1 LIRKHLIAKK
11 GNTFMSRRI
20 QVVINPASGQPQPIL
35 NTLNSIFHPL
45 GIDWDVLIT
54 KESGDAERL
63 ARQAAASGVDV
74 VAAYGGDGTVMEVAQ
89 GLFGSDTPLAIL
101 PGGTA
106 NLMSVELGVP
116 KNLAQAA
123 AIAADPKSR
132 VRMVDAG
139 LFGGQ
144 THFLLR
150 VGLGFAARKVEI
162 ADRDLK
168 DRFGIMAYS
177 IGALK
182 ALGSTETANYR
193 LTLDGQE
200 YETQG
205 FTCLVDNAGNI
216 GFAGLGLKSILV
228 DDGLLDVIIVRDRR
242 IRSWIAAGA
251 GLSGTKLNPEYVL
264 HWQAREITIEADP
277 PQPVQMDGEMVGETP
292 VSIRVVPGLVRVLT
306 SA

>member
-1 LIRKHLIAKK
+1 MARKIL
-11 GNTFMSRRI
+11 
-20 QVVINPASGQPQPIL
+20 VVINPASGRPQPIL
-35 NTLNSIFHPL
+35 NTLNTVFHPL

-54 KESGDAERL
+54 KESGDAERF
-63 ARQAAASGVDV
+63 ARLAAASGVDV
-74 VAAYGGDGTVMEVAQ
+74 VAAYGGDGTVMEAAR
-89 GLFGSDTPLAIL
+89 GLFGTDTPLAIL

-106 NLMSVELGVP
+106 NLMSVELGIP
-116 KNLAQAA
+116 KSLAQAA
-123 AIAADPKSR
+123 AIAADPNSR
-132 VRMVDAG
+132 VRRVDAG

-168 DRFGIMAYS
+168 DRYGIMAYS

-182 ALGSTETANYR
+182 ALGETKPANYR
-193 LTLDGQE
+193 LTLDGHT
-200 YETQG
+200 YETEG
-205 FTCLVDNAGNI
+205 FSCLVDNAGNI

-242 IRSWIAAGA
+242 IRTVVAIGGGLGGA
-251 GLSGTKLNPEYVL
+251 ELNPEYVH

-277 PQPVQMDGEMVGETP
+277 PQPVQMDGELAGDTP
-292 VSIRVVPGLVRVLT
+292 VSIQVAPGLVPILT
-306 SA
+306 SH

>member
-1 LIRKHLIAKK
+1 MARKIH
-11 GNTFMSRRI
+11 
-20 QVVINPASGQPQPIL
+20 VVVNPASGQPQPIL
-35 NTLNSIFHPL
+35 NTLNSVFHPL
-45 GIDWDVLIT
+45 GIDWDVFLT
-54 KESGDAERL
+54 KQSGDAERF
-63 ARQAAASGVDV
+63 ARQSAASGVDV
-74 VAAYGGDGTVMEVAQ
+74 VAAYGGDGTVMEAAR
-89 GLFGSDTPLAIL
+89 GLFGTQTPLAIL

-106 NLMSVELGVP
+106 NLMSVELGIP
-116 KNLAQAA
+116 KDLAQAA
-123 AIAADPKSR
+123 AIAADPNSR
-132 VRMVDAG
+132 VRQVDAG

-182 ALGSTETANYR
+182 ALGGSAPAHYR
-193 LTLDGQE
+193 LTLDGQQ

-228 DDGLLDVIIVRDRR
+228 DDGLLDVIIVRDARL
-242 IRSWIAAGA
+242 RSWIAVGA
-251 GLSGTKLNPEYVL
+251 GLGGVDS
-264 HWQAREITIEADP
+264 
-277 PQPVQMDGEMVGETP
+277 
-292 VSIRVVPGLVRVLT
+292 
-306 SA
+306 

>member
-1 LIRKHLIAKK
+1 MARKI
-11 GNTFMSRRI
+11 F
-20 QVVINPASGQPQPIL
+20 VVVNPASGQPQPIL
-35 NTLNSIFHPL
+35 NTLNSVFHPL
-45 GIDWDVLIT
+45 GIDWDVVIT

-63 ARQAAASGVDV
+63 ASQAAASGVDV
-74 VAAYGGDGTVMEVAQ
+74 VAAYGGDGTVMEAAR
-89 GLFGSDTPLAIL
+89 GLFDSQTPLAIL

-106 NLMSVELGVP
+106 NLMSVELGIP
-116 KNLAQAA
+116 KSLAQAA
-123 AIAADPKSR
+123 AIAANPDSR
-132 VRMVDAG
+132 VRLVDAG

-168 DRFGIMAYS
+168 DRYGIMAYS

-182 ALGSTETANYR
+182 ALGETKPAHYR
-193 LTLDGQE
+193 LTLDGQQ

-205 FTCLVDNAGNI
+205 FSCLVDNAGNI

-228 DDGLLDVIIVRDRR
+228 DDGLLDVIIVRDAR
-242 IRSWIAAGA
+242 IRSWIAVGA
-251 GLSGTKLNPEYVL
+251 GVGSGKLNPEYIL

-277 PQPVQMDGEMVGETP
+277 LQPVQMDGELAGETP
-292 VSIRVVPGLVRVLT
+292 VSVQVVPGLVHILT

>member
-1 LIRKHLIAKK
+1 MARKI
-11 GNTFMSRRI
+11 F
-20 QVVINPASGQPQPIL
+20 VVVNPASGQPQPIL
-35 NTLNSIFHPL
+35 NTLNSVFHPL
-45 GIDWDVLIT
+45 GVDWDVKIT

-63 ARQAAASGVDV
+63 ASQAAASGVDV
-74 VAAYGGDGTVMEVAQ
+74 VAAYGGDGTVMEAAR
-89 GLFGSDTPLAIL
+89 GLFDSQTPLAIL

-106 NLMSVELGVP
+106 NLMSVELGIP
-116 KNLAQAA
+116 KNLAQAV
-123 AIAADPKSR
+123 AIAANPDSR
-132 VRMVDAG
+132 LRLVDAG

-168 DRFGIMAYS
+168 DRYGIMAYS
-177 IGALK
+177 IGSLK
-182 ALGSTETANYR
+182 ALGETKPAHYR
-193 LTLDGQE
+193 LTLDGQQ

-228 DDGLLDVIIVRDRR
+228 DDGLLDVIIVRDAR
-242 IRSWIAAGA
+242 IRSWIAVGA
-251 GLSGTKLNPEYVL
+251 GVGSGKLNPEYIL

-277 PQPVQMDGEMVGETP
+277 PQPVQMDGEMAGETP
-292 VSIRVVPGLVRVLT
+292 VSVQVIPGLVRILT

>member
-1 LIRKHLIAKK
+1 MARSI
-11 GNTFMSRRI
+11 F
-20 QVVINPASGQPQPIL
+20 VVVNPASGQPQPIL
-35 NTLNSIFHPL
+35 NTLNSVFHPL
-45 GIDWDVLIT
+45 GVDWEVKIT

-74 VAAYGGDGTVMEVAQ
+74 VAAYGGDGTVMEAAR
-89 GLFGSDTPLAIL
+89 GLFGSETPLAIL

-106 NLMSVELGVP
+106 NLMSVELGIP

-123 AIAADPKSR
+123 AIAANPDSR
-132 VRMVDAG
+132 LRRVDAG

-150 VGLGFAARKVEI
+150 LGLGFAARKIEI

-168 DRFGIMAYS
+168 DRYGIMAYS

-182 ALGSTETANYR
+182 ALGSSEPAHYR
-193 LTLDGQE
+193 LTLDGQQ

-228 DDGLLDVIIVRDRR
+228 DDGLLDVIIVRDAR
-242 IRSWIAAGA
+242 IRSWIAVGA
-251 GLSGTKLNPEYVL
+251 GVGGGKLNPEYIL

-277 PQPVQMDGEMVGETP
+277 PQPVQMDGELAGETP
-292 VSIRVVPGLVRVLT
+292 VSVQVVPGLVRILT